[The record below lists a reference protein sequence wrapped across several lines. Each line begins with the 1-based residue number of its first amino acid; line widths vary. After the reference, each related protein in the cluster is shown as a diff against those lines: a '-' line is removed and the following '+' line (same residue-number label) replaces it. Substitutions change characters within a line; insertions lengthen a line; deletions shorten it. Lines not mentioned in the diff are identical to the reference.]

1 MQSMTLEQQMA
12 ILMRGVEQIVSREEL
27 EAKLKKSVE
36 TGKPLRVKL
45 GMDPTA
51 PDVHLGHSVVLN
63 KLRQFQ
69 ELGHQVVLIIGD
81 FTAMIGDPTGKS
93 ETRPILTREQVAE
106 NAKTYQEQV
115 FSILDPAKTEI
126 RFNSEWLAKMNF
138 ADVIGLC
145 SRYTVARM
153 LERDDF
159 SKRMKEER
167 PIGIHEF
174 FYPLMQG
181 YDSVVIDAD
190 VEFGGTDQLF
200 NLLVG
205 RALQKD
211 WGKEQQVIITMP
223 LLIGLDGVEKMS
235 KSKGNYIG
243 VTFTPEDMFGK
254 IMSIPDSMLASYF
267 TLLIPGKPLEE
278 IRQLEEG
285 IKNGTIHPMDVKKAL
300 GRAVVAKF
308 HDPEAGGRAQAE
320 FEKVFSK
327 GGLPEDM
334 PVFTIT
340 DADLEGGRIKV
351 VTLLTKC
358 EMVASNSEARR
369 MVQQGGVYINN
380 EKIADVNALVE
391 PTDGMVIKV
400 GKRRFAQI
408 QR

>member
-1 MQSMTLEQQMA
+1 MQNMTLEQQMA

-27 EAKLKKSVE
+27 EAKLKKSAE

-69 ELGHQVVLIIGD
+69 DLGHQVVLIIGD
-81 FTAMIGDPTGKS
+81 FTAMIGDPTGKN
-93 ETRPILTREQVAE
+93 ETRPILTREQVVE

-115 FSILDPAKTEI
+115 FSILDPGKTEI
-126 RFNSEWLAKMNF
+126 RFNSEWLSKMNF
-138 ADVIGLC
+138 TDVINLC
-145 SRYTVARM
+145 SKYTVARM

-167 PIGIHEF
+167 PISIHEF

-181 YDSVVIDAD
+181 YDSVVIEAD

-211 WGKEQQVIITMP
+211 WGKEQQIIITMP
-223 LLIGLDGVEKMS
+223 LLVGLDGVEKMS

-254 IMSIPDSMLASYF
+254 IMSIPDALIVPYY
-267 TLLIPGKPLEE
+267 TLLLPNKPLDE
-278 IRQLEEG
+278 IRQMDEG
-285 IKNGTIHPMDVKKAL
+285 IKNGTVHPMDVKKAL

-308 HDPEAGGRAQAE
+308 HDVEAGERAQAE

-334 PVFTIT
+334 PVVLIT
-340 DADLEGGRIKV
+340 DADLEEGHIKV
-351 VTLLTKC
+351 INLLTKC

-369 MVQQGGVYINN
+369 MIQQGGVYINQ
-380 EKIADVNALVE
+380 EKITDVNALIE
-391 PTDGMVIKV
+391 PTDGMIIKV

>member
-1 MQSMTLEQQMA
+1 MQNMTLEQQIA
-12 ILMRGVEQIVSREEL
+12 TLLRGVEQIVSREEL
-27 EAKLKKSVE
+27 EAKLKKSME

-69 ELGHQVVLIIGD
+69 DFGHQVVLIIGD
-81 FTAMIGDPTGKS
+81 FTAMIGDPSGKN
-93 ETRPILTREQVAE
+93 ETRPILTREQVIE

-115 FSILDPAKTEI
+115 FAILDPTKTEI
-126 RFNSEWLAKMNF
+126 RFNSEWLSKMNF
-138 ADVIGLC
+138 ADVIQLC
-145 SRYTVARM
+145 SKYTVARM

-167 PIGIHEF
+167 PISIHEF

-181 YDSVVIDAD
+181 YDSVAIDAD

-223 LLIGLDGVEKMS
+223 LLVGLDGVEKMS

-254 IMSIPDSMLASYF
+254 VMSIPDSLIIPYY
-267 TLLIPGKPLEE
+267 TLLLPNKPLEE
-278 IRQLEEG
+278 IQQMEEG
-285 IKNGTIHPMDVKKAL
+285 MQNGSIHPMDVKKAL
-300 GRAVVAKF
+300 GRAIVARF
-308 HDPEAGGRAQAE
+308 YDLEAGERAQAE

-340 DADLEGGRIKV
+340 EAELEGGQIKV
-351 VTLLTKC
+351 ISLLTHC
-358 EMVASNSEARR
+358 EMVASNSEGRR
-369 MVQQGGVYINN
+369 MIQQGGVYIDN
-380 EKIADVNALVE
+380 EKITDVNAMIE